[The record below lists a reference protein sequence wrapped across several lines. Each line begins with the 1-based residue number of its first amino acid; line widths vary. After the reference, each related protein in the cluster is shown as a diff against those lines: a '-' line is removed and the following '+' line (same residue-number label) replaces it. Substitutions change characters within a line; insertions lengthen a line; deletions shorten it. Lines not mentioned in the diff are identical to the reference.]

1 MRTCIRASCFLI
13 LFTIFSISILLS
25 SSVAQTLGQTFESY
39 QPPAI
44 ACEKAG
50 AWAPVDS
57 NGNGIKQGTQVQ
69 FGIFTCAVAS
79 PGPGEA
85 GKFNGIPERDPNS
98 YRYVFANTQQVGLPG
113 TDATYNFNTGIWTTS
128 AGQFRDG
135 INIASPIGSPSL
147 PVVQGTYGSPS
158 LPVVQGIYGSPPGQG
173 LSPSQSALEAA
184 KRAKQEAEQQVTTA
198 QSALEQANAARVAA
212 EEQLASAQTALK
224 TATAAEQAALEANA
238 EQLQV
243 AEQAQKDAEQQLAS
257 AQTTLDSVNTKLQE
271 LEQQIA
277 DARTKV
283 AEANDA
289 KRLAEQA
296 LAKAVNEVRKIKGE
310 PALPVVGGD
319 YSGPPGDSG
328 RDPSPLDTISS
339 IEAPLL
345 RISETDGVL
354 ATFIRNPPTGPGGEQ
369 PRGIVS
375 EHMAIMADQCLS
387 SYNRIPGSQNNK
399 FDAVAH
405 FKREPR
411 GRGPGGACERMR
423 GIWPEVGKISRHD
436 AVVHNLAEEI
446 VAAVNT
452 RTSGKYEL
460 DVRTGLIIFIYDL
473 TRATPSREDLPVAA
487 GG

>member
-1 MRTCIRASCFLI
+1 MKTVIRLPYFLI
-13 LFTIFSISILLS
+13 LFTTFSVLYFISS
-25 SSVAQTLGQTFESY
+25 AVAQ
-39 QPPAI
+39 
-44 ACEKAG
+44 
-50 AWAPVDS
+50 
-57 NGNGIKQGTQVQ
+57 
-69 FGIFTCAVAS
+69 
-79 PGPGEA
+79 
-85 GKFNGIPERDPNS
+85 
-98 YRYVFANTQQVGLPG
+98 
-113 TDATYNFNTGIWTTS
+113 
-128 AGQFRDG
+128 
-135 INIASPIGSPSL
+135 SL

-158 LPVVQGIYGSPPGQG
+158 LPVVQGTYGSPPGQG

-184 KRAKQEAEQQVTTA
+184 KRAKQEAEQQVSTA
-198 QSALEQANAARVAA
+198 QSALEQANAAKVAA
-212 EEQLASAQTALK
+212 EEQLASAQTALE
-224 TATAAEQAALEANA
+224 TATAAEQAALAANA

-257 AQTTLDSVNTKLQE
+257 AQTTLDSANTKLQE

-277 DARTKV
+277 DARTTV
-283 AEANDA
+283 ADANEA
-289 KRLAEQA
+289 KRLAEQS

-399 FDAVAH
+399 FDSVAH
-405 FKREPR
+405 FKEARRVEWGP
-411 GRGPGGACERMR
+411 PGGACERMR

-446 VAAVNT
+446 VAVVNT

-460 DVRTGLIIFIYDL
+460 DVRTGLIIFIYEL
-473 TRATPSREDLPVAA
+473 TSATPSREDLPVAA